1 MTLVNIIINV
11 EEKTGSSLVGRASD
25 WGSEG
30 RPFKSGLPDQSRH
43 FSNSE
48 AIGCSLAPPEFIP
61 YGDAGAGL
69 ASQKAL
75 YFGIKS

>member
-30 RPFKSGLPDQSRH
+30 RPFKSGLPDQKMYD
-43 FSNSE
+43 
-48 AIGCSLAPPEFIP
+48 IDII
-61 YGDAGAGL
+61 D
-69 ASQKAL
+69 
-75 YFGIKS
+75 IIDIIDTI